1 MDKYW
6 WFWIVSTGSFW
17 IGMGMVL
24 VGEKFN
30 KPVLASIVIIIIY
43 VLFYWLCLH
52 NFYKSDTGV
61 NNE

>member
-17 IGMGMVL
+17 IGMSMVL
-24 VGEKFN
+24 VGEKLN
-30 KPVLASIVIIIIY
+30 KPVLASIVTIIIY

-52 NFYKSDTGV
+52 NFHKSDTGG
-61 NNE
+61 EK